1 MHDEFKK
8 IGIKTKISPAYDAI
22 TVHGNSKY
30 ELKNQVEIETYN
42 DHRIA
47 MCFAILGAKTGNIK
61 INNANVVNKSFPN
74 FWKEL
79 GKCYKEKYE

>member
-22 TVHGNSKY
+22 AVYGNSKY

-47 MCFAILGAKTGNIK
+47 MCFAIIGARLGHIIIDKPNI
-61 INNANVVNKSFPN
+61 VNKSFPN
-74 FWKEL
+74 FWKEF
-79 GKCYKEKYE
+79 EKIYG